1 MPIIPIYHY
10 AGVYMMDSD
19 VGGWPVNNVEQNWY
33 SKDLYK
39 IAE

>member
-10 AGVYMMDSD
+10 AGVYMLDND
-19 VGGWPVNNVEQNWY
+19 VGGWPINNIEQNWY